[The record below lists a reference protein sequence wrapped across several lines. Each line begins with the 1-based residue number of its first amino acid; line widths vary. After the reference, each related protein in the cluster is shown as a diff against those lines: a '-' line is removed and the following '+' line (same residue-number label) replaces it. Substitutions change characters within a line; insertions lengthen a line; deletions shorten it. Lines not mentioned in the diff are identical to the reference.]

1 MPNCLPYHPPTLILA
16 NLKQKTSLLPPKILK
31 LSTASGGHCYFRPC
45 FVALYACK
53 EYFSISSRRKKNNS
67 QFGRTFSLNQIQIRL
82 EAFGLATFFQFKS
95 ETVFRLKIH
104 KDPKSHTFPLFG
116 ALKTTLLFKL
126 GPKLQFCQTAKFK
139 NG

>member
-1 MPNCLPYHPPTLILA
+1 MSDQKNCFSCKKTKSA
-16 NLKQKTSLLPPKILK
+16 GQKLF
-31 LSTASGGHCYFRPC
+31 A
-45 FVALYACK
+45 V
-53 EYFSISSRRKKNNS
+53 
-67 QFGRTFSLNQIQIRL
+67 
-82 EAFGLATFFQFKS
+82 FGLATFFQFKS

-116 ALKTTLLFKL
+116 ALKPTLLFKL